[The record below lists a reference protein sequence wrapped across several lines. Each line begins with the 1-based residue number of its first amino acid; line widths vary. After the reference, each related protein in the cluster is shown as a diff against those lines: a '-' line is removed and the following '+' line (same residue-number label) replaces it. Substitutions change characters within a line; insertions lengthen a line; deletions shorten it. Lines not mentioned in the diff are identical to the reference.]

1 MNLKIIYGGAF
12 LAVFLLVTGGLMYTN
27 TMFKNIFAFDFSPVH
42 QTDSGVENKTAD
54 NLNRKN
60 QDEFGQQSG
69 NQRKDQI
76 IDSLKNITQSAKADT
91 IVQTVVMDSSLIDSL
106 SRLHKL
112 LSEKTNSIV
121 DKQPDVE
128 IKPVVETHT
137 TKPDTNYTTWVKK
150 TAGLFESMDS
160 KKAAK
165 IIQNYSDNVARD
177 IIYLI
182 KKKKAAEILSE
193 LSPDFAT
200 RITRAQ

>member
-1 MNLKIIYGGAF
+1 MNLKIIYGGTF

-27 TMFKNIFAFDFSPVH
+27 NVYKNIFAFDFSSVH
-42 QTDSGVENKTAD
+42 QADSLTNNKDQNNSDKKNSAG
-54 NLNRKN
+54 LNE
-60 QDEFGQQSG
+60 QPGTES
-69 NQRKDQI
+69 KDQI
-76 IDSLKNITQSAKADT
+76 IDSLKNLTQSGKTDT
-91 IVQTVVMDSSLIDSL
+91 IIQTVVMDSSLIDSL

-112 LSEKTNSIV
+112 LSEKTNTIV
-121 DKQPDVE
+121 NKQPDVE
-128 IKPVVETHT
+128 IKPVVETHN
-137 TKPDTNYTTWVKK
+137 TKPDSNYAVWVKK
-150 TAGLFESMDS
+150 TAGLYESMDS